1 MTEQKEIFKGDF
13 KLAHP
18 TGKDLNQMKYL
29 EIVIK
34 ETLRLYPS
42 VPFIARKLGEDVEFS
57 KSQTQ
62 FTFNLNLITELLH
75 SLN

>member
-1 MTEQKEIFKGDF
+1 MTEQREIFKEDL

-18 TGKDLNQMKYL
+18 TGKELNEMKYL

-42 VPFIARKLGEDVEFS
+42 VPLFARKLGEDVEFS
-57 KSQTQ
+57 KLQTQ
-62 FTFNLNLITELLH
+62 FTPKANLYEKFARV
-75 SLN
+75 